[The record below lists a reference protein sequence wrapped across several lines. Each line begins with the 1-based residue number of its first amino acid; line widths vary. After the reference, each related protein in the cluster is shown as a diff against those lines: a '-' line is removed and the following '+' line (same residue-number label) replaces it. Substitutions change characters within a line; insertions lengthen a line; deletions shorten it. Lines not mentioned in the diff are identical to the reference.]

1 MAAVDGARAA
11 MLAATKEGER
21 MAIWNCPS
29 CGEDNDSDF
38 GICWNCGAQFEGG
51 DTGPALV
58 HDEGLVVESLL
69 VENLLVENLATEVQ
83 APEARD
89 LRCPRC
95 GAAMQALG
103 RLRLHEGAPEA
114 PLAQGLIGERLVD
127 RTSLDAYACT
137 GPGCGKVELFSITL
151 AEVSRVG

>member
-1 MAAVDGARAA
+1 
-11 MLAATKEGER
+11 
-21 MAIWNCPS
+21 MAIWNCTS

-38 GICWNCGAQFEGG
+38 GVCWNCGVQFDG

-58 HDEGLVVESLL
+58 QDEGLLVDDLL
-69 VENLLVENLATEVQ
+69 VEDDT
-83 APEARD
+83 PEARD
-89 LRCPRC
+89 LRCSRC
-95 GAAMQALG
+95 GAPMQALG

-137 GPGCGKVELFSITL
+137 GPGCGKVELYSITL
-151 AEVSRVG
+151 AEVSRDG

>member
-1 MAAVDGARAA
+1 MAAVDRARAA

-69 VENLLVENLATEVQ
+69 VENLATEVQ

-89 LRCPRC
+89 LRCSRC

-103 RLRLHEGAPEA
+103 RLRLHEGATEA
-114 PLAQGLIGERLVD
+114 PLTQGLIGERLVD
-127 RTSLDAYACT
+127 RASLDAYACT

-151 AEVSRVG
+151 AEVSREG

>member
-1 MAAVDGARAA
+1 MAAVDRARAA

-69 VENLLVENLATEVQ
+69 VESLATEVQ

-89 LRCPRC
+89 LRCSRC

-103 RLRLHEGAPEA
+103 RLRLHEGATEA
-114 PLAQGLIGERLVD
+114 PLTQGLIGERLVD
-127 RTSLDAYACT
+127 RASLDAYACT